1 MIPNARLILGPPGC
15 GKTTTLIRIVE
26 EKLAEGVHPSR
37 IGIVSFT
44 TKAVREFLSRACAKF
59 NLTPKDF
66 PHCRTL
72 HATGYHALGLQ
83 TTDVMG
89 SADYRKVGDMLG
101 LVMEGQERAHG
112 EDGIAVPTV
121 LGSGSKY
128 LSLIMLSTYRQSSLE
143 WEYNYAGNYNIH
155 FSKLVQVKAQLQ
167 EYKAKYNKYDFAD
180 MIYRYVQIAEPP
192 YLDLLIVDEAQDLT
206 PLQWRMVEKMAERA
220 TEVVIAGD
228 DDQAI
233 HRWAAADVGEF
244 MRCASHVEVLSQS
257 YRLPRAVWELAR
269 RISKRIPDRME
280 KEFLPRDEEGEVHR
294 VWRLEQMPIQR
305 GSWTIMARTN
315 AFVDDFANVLRKHGF
330 FYSRNGRWSID
341 QTSLE
346 VMATWHDLID
356 GQALNI
362 GRIKTFYE
370 NVPKMGKNP
379 VVKRGATKLLDAAD
393 PEQGLTYEDLVARF
407 GLLAP
412 RDADPMDVARLSE
425 YDKVYVR
432 AIRRRGEDIYKE
444 PRIKISTIHAMKGG
458 EDDNVAV
465 YTGSTK
471 ACVEGKHPED
481 EHRVFYVAVTRT
493 RKALFIIESD
503 KKHRYYL

>member
-1 MIPNARLILGPPGC
+1 VMGRKDYKNLGDILG
-15 GKTTTLIRIVE
+15 VE
-26 EKLAEGVHPSR
+26 FQAADRTSVDD
-37 IGIVSFT
+37 GIV
-44 TKAVREFLSRACAKF
+44 L
-59 NLTPKDF
+59 
-66 PHCRTL
+66 
-72 HATGYHALGLQ
+72 
-83 TTDVMG
+83 
-89 SADYRKVGDMLG
+89 
-101 LVMEGQERAHG
+101 
-112 EDGIAVPTV
+112 PTIG
-121 LGSGSKY
+121 GSGAKY
-128 LSLIMLSTYRQSSLE
+128 LQAAMRARYREVSLE
-143 WEYNYAGNYNIH
+143 HEYNDMEDYSLSYP
-155 FSKLVQVKAQLQ
+155 KLVQVHEQNE
-167 EYKAKYNKYDFAD
+167 EYKVKMGKSDFAD
-180 MIYRYVQIAEPP
+180 MIALYPTMAEPVH
-192 YLDLLIVDEAQDLT
+192 LDLLIVDEAQDLT
-206 PLQWRMVEKMAERA
+206 PLQWTMVCHMAETA
-220 TEVVIAGD
+220 KEVVIAGD

-280 KEFLPRDEEGEVHR
+280 KEFLPRDEDGEVHR

-346 VMATWHDLID
+346 VMATWRDLID

-432 AIRRRGEDIYKE
+432 AIQRRGEDIYKE

-481 EHRVFYVAVTRT
+481 EHRVFYVAVTRA
-493 RKALFIIESD
+493 RNALFIIESD
-503 KKHRYYL
+503 KKYRYYL